1 MQGQTSEHGCRW
13 QPTAGGRAQ
22 AVMVVEKPIC
32 FGAQTQTAM
41 AARGREPPKGRLSAL
56 RTHTKAPHKTDSLWR
71 GLRKAKA
78 A

>member
-1 MQGQTSEHGCRW
+1 MQGHHIVRQQTSEHGCRW

-41 AARGREPPKGRLSAL
+41 AARGARTAEKG
-56 RTHTKAPHKTDSLWR
+56 
-71 GLRKAKA
+71 G
-78 A
+78 